1 MKAFNIMFTGV
12 GGTGVLTAA
21 RILATAALVEGN
33 KVRMGEIHGMAQ
45 RGGAVNCTVRIGE
58 KVYGPIIP
66 TGQAD
71 VLLSG
76 EPVEALRQ
84 VDRVNPLGTI
94 IVGENR
100 IIPTAVL
107 LGRAEYPRDE
117 VILEDLSKFAKVV
130 TINAVQS
137 AQEAGSIMTL
147 NTVLIGAAIGLHVL
161 PIEKKSVISAIKEI
175 LPSRYR
181 AMNIKALEKG
191 IKAPKRTVTNAG

>member
-21 RILATAALVEGN
+21 RILATAALAEGN
-33 KVRMGEIHGMAQ
+33 NVRMGEIHGMAQ
-45 RGGAVNCTVRIGE
+45 RGGAVNCTIRIGE
-58 KVYGPIIP
+58 NVHGPMIP

-84 VDRVNPLGTI
+84 IDRVKTSGTI

-107 LGRAEYPRDE
+107 LGRAQYPSE
-117 VILEDLSKFAKVV
+117 ETILQDLSKFAKVV
-130 TINAVQS
+130 TFNAVIS
-137 AQEAGSIMTL
+137 AQRAGSMMVL
-147 NTVLIGAAIGLHVL
+147 NTVLIGAAIGLGVL
-161 PIEKKSVISAIKEI
+161 PIKESSVISAIRGI
-175 LPSRYR
+175 LPKRYHKI
-181 AMNIKALEKG
+181 NIDALKMG
-191 IKAPKRTVTNAG
+191 IEAPKRTLSNAG